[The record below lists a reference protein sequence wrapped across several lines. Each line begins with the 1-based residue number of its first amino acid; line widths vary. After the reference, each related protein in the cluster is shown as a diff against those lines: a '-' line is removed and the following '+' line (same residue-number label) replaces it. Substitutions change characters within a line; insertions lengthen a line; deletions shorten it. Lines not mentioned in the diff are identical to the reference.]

1 MNAPSNPSPVR
12 PNDYSAYPDANG
24 RFGDYGGQYVPET
37 LMPLVHELDAAY
49 AAAKAD
55 EGFQAELAGFLTHY
69 VGRPSPLY
77 FAERLTAHFGG
88 AKIYLKREELNHTGS
103 HKINNCMGQILLARR
118 MGKTRIIA
126 ETGAG
131 QHGVATA
138 TVCARFGL
146 PCVVYMGAVDV
157 ERQKPNVFRMNL
169 LGAEVRPVTSGSAT
183 LKDAMNE
190 ALRDWVTNVH
200 DTYYL
205 IGSAAGMHPYP
216 VMVRDFQAIIG
227 REARAQILEAEGRL
241 PDAVVACVGGG
252 SNAIGLFHP
261 FLNDPEVKIFGVEAA
276 GEGIETG
283 RHAAAINGGRPGVLH
298 GNMTYLLQDREGQ
311 IEEAHSISAGL
322 DYPGIG
328 PEHAWLH
335 DVGRATYLSATD
347 TESLEAYSLLA
358 KLEGIL
364 PAIESAHAL
373 ARLPEIAKEVGK
385 DGIVVLNLSGRGD
398 KDVATVAAH
407 LGMEI

>member
-1 MNAPSNPSPVR
+1 MNAPAL
-12 PNDYSAYPDANG
+12 PNDYTAYPDARG

-37 LMPLVHELDAAY
+37 LMPLVHDLDAAY
-49 AAAKAD
+49 TAAKND
-55 EGFQAELAGFLTHY
+55 EAFQAQLAGMLKHY

-77 FAERLTAHFGG
+77 FAERLTEHFGG

-103 HKINNCMGQILLARR
+103 HKINNCLGQILLAMR

-205 IGSAAGMHPYP
+205 IGSAAGPHPYP

-227 REARAQILEAEGRL
+227 RETREQVLEAEGRL

-261 FLNDPEVKIFGVEAA
+261 FLNDEGVKIFGVEAA
-276 GEGIETG
+276 GEGIATG
-283 RHAAAINGGRPGVLH
+283 RHAAAINGGRAGVLH

-328 PEHAWLH
+328 PEHSWLH
-335 DVGRATYLSATD
+335 DVGRAQYLVATD
-347 TESLEAYSLLA
+347 AEALDAFKLLA
-358 KLEGIL
+358 ELEGIL

-373 ARLPEIAKEVGK
+373 ARLPEITREVGK

-407 LGMEI
+407 LGRVV

>member
-1 MNAPSNPSPVR
+1 VNAPEKPLGR
-12 PNDYSAYPDANG
+12 PNDYSAYPDAHG

-37 LMPLVHELDAAY
+37 LMPLVHDLETAY

-55 EGFQAELAGFLTHY
+55 EGFHAQLNGLLKHY

-77 FAERLTAHFGG
+77 FAERLSAHYGG
-88 AKIYLKREELNHTGS
+88 ARIYLKREELNHTGS
-103 HKINNCMGQILLARR
+103 HKINNCLGQILLAMR

-131 QHGVATA
+131 QHGVAVA
-138 TVCARFGL
+138 TVCARFNL

-205 IGSAAGMHPYP
+205 IGSAAGPHPYP
-216 VMVRDFQAIIG
+216 AMVRDFQCVIG
-227 REARAQILEAEGRL
+227 REVREQILEQEDRL
-241 PDAVVACVGGG
+241 PDALVACVGGG

-261 FLNDPEVKIFGVEAA
+261 FLNDADVKIFGVEAA
-276 GEGIETG
+276 GEGIESG
-283 RHAAAINGGRPGVLH
+283 RHAAAINGGRAGVLH
-298 GNMTYLLQDREGQ
+298 GNVTYLLQDREGQ

-335 DVGRATYLSATD
+335 DVGRAKYLTATD
-347 TESLEAYSLLA
+347 AEALAAFQLLSE
-358 KLEGIL
+358 LEGIL

-373 ARLPEIAKEVGK
+373 ARLPEITQEVGK

-407 LGMEI
+407 LGRTI

>member
-1 MNAPSNPSPVR
+1 VNAPEKPLGR
-12 PNDYSAYPDANG
+12 PNDYSAYPDAHG

-37 LMPLVHELDAAY
+37 LMPLVHELEAAY

-55 EGFQAELAGFLTHY
+55 EGFHAQLNGLLKHY

-77 FAERLTAHFGG
+77 FAERLSAHYGG

-103 HKINNCMGQILLARR
+103 HKINNCLGQILLAMR

-131 QHGVATA
+131 QHGVAVA
-138 TVCARFGL
+138 TVCARFNL

-216 VMVRDFQAIIG
+216 AMVRDFQCVIG
-227 REARAQILEAEGRL
+227 REVREQILDQEGRL
-241 PDAVVACVGGG
+241 PDALVACVGGG

-261 FLNDPEVKIFGVEAA
+261 FLNDADVKIFGVEAA
-276 GEGIETG
+276 GDGIETG
-283 RHAAAINGGRPGVLH
+283 RHAAAINGGKPGVLH
-298 GNMTYLLQDREGQ
+298 GNMTYLLQDKDGQ
-311 IEEAHSISAGL
+311 ITEAHSISAGL

-335 DVGRATYLSATD
+335 DVGRAKYLTATD
-347 TESLEAYSLLA
+347 AEALAAFLLLSE
-358 KLEGIL
+358 LEGIL

-373 ARLPEIAKEVGK
+373 ARLPEITQEVGK

-407 LGMEI
+407 LGRTI